1 MRSCAVLVALQIA
14 LQPFSPA
21 AQGVDRW
28 VTGRTSHFIVISNAD
43 DGSVERLAVNLER
56 FVAVT
61 SRLLGA
67 DAAPAAPATVVA
79 FRDERAF
86 RPFKPLYQG
95 KPGSLSGFF
104 EHSQDETVIALD
116 ISAAR
121 INHPFAVVFHEYVH
135 LLTSEAGRIW
145 PAWLREGLAE
155 FYSTFLV
162 QGDVVTLGMPVAD
175 HVQLLREGTLLPLRE
190 FLAVD
195 ADSPIY
201 NGGHRQSLFYA
212 QAWVLI
218 HYLSLR
224 QEPGRPFQLRRFV
237 DALADGLQA
246 DQAFDRTIGR
256 AMPKLEAELRAYVA
270 RSVYPVISYRT
281 EVPPSAD
288 RFALAPLGRVDTE
301 LHLGRLLLHTG
312 RFEDAEAFF
321 ARARTLDDA
330 AAGPHE
336 GAGLLALRRGQV
348 DRALEHLGE
357 AVRRGSRSHLAHY
370 AYANA
375 LYRQTPDGRF
385 SSEQARAILASARRS
400 AALEPRFLPAR
411 HLMARVYLTRGDEA
425 DVTEGVRA
433 MTDARVVFPLD
444 GRIALTLGNLQL
456 QLREYEAARLSL
468 QHVVTSRDAVLKAQA
483 EYLLAQIPD
492 AATPAAPG
500 LAAPLP
506 VPTPENGY

>member
-1 MRSCAVLVALQIA
+1 L
-14 LQPFSPA
+14 PA

-28 VTGRTSHFIVISNAD
+28 ITGRTGHFIVISNAD
-43 DGSVERLAVNLER
+43 DRSVERLAVNLER

-67 DAAPAAPATVVA
+67 DAAPAAPATVIA
-79 FRDERAF
+79 FRDERSF

-95 KPGSLSGFF
+95 KPSSLSGFF

-175 HVQLLREGTLLPLRE
+175 HVQLLREGALLPLKE

-195 ADSPIY
+195 VESPIY

-212 QAWVLI
+212 QAWVLM
-218 HYLSLR
+218 HYLSFS
-224 QEPGRPFQLRRFV
+224 QEPGRPFQIRRFV
-237 DALADGLQA
+237 DALAEGLPA

-256 AMPKLEAELRAYVA
+256 ALPKLEAELRAYVA
-270 RSVYPVISYRT
+270 RGVYPVISYRT

-288 RFALAPLGRVDTE
+288 RFALVPLGRADTE
-301 LHLGRLLLHTG
+301 LNLGRLLLHTG
-312 RFEDAEAFF
+312 RLDEAEAFF
-321 ARARTLDDA
+321 TRARILDDTS
-330 AAGPHE
+330 AGPYE
-336 GAGLLALRRGQV
+336 SAGLLALRRRQV
-348 DRALEHLGE
+348 DRALEHLGD

-375 LYRQTPDGRF
+375 LYGQSPDGRF
-385 SSEQARAILASARRS
+385 SSEQARAILASAQQ
-400 AALEPRFLPAR
+400 AAVLEPRFLPAR
-411 HLMARVYLTRGDEA
+411 HLMARVYLTLGGEA
-425 DVTEGVRA
+425 DVTEGALA
-433 MTDARVVFPLD
+433 MIDARAVFPHD
-444 GRIALTLGNLQL
+444 GRIALTLANLQV
-456 QLREYEAARLSL
+456 QLREYDAARLSL
-468 QHVVTSRDAVLKAQA
+468 RHVIASRDTVLKAQA
-483 EYLLAQIPD
+483 EYLLAQIAD
-492 AATPAAPG
+492 AAGPVV
-500 LAAPLP
+500 PLP
-506 VPTPENGY
+506 EPTPENGY